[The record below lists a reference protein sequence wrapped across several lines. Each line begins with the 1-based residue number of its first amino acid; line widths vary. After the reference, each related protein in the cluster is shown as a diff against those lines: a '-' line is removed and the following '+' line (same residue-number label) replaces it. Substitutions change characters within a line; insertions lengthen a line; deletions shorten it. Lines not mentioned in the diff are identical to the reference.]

1 MKHPST
7 RAVFEYWDRKRAGR
21 LAPARADIDPTE
33 IRYALGDTFMLA
45 ADFVDQL
52 RFRLAGTRVCALFGR
67 EIKGEAFA
75 ALWSETTR
83 KSVEDLLTAVTDE
96 SAGVVA
102 GVTARTADG
111 SQTDLELLLLPL
123 AHAGHARIRA
133 LGVLAPAQT
142 PYWIGVKL
150 VAELKL
156 GTLRY
161 IGDGVESHPAPRLA
175 PAIEDVRVRHGF
187 VVYSG
192 GRETPSGERTG

>member
-7 RAVFEYWDRKRAGR
+7 RAVFEYWDRKCDGR
-21 LAPARADIDPTE
+21 PAPARADIDPTE
-33 IRYALGDTFMLA
+33 IRHALGDTFMLA

-75 ALWSETTR
+75 TLWSETTR

-102 GVTARTADG
+102 GVNARTADG
-111 SQTDLELLLLPL
+111 SQADLELLLLPL
-123 AHAGHARIRA
+123 AHTGHARIRA
-133 LGVLAPAQT
+133 LGVLTPAQS
-142 PYWIGVKL
+142 PYWIGSKP
-150 VAELKL
+150 VAELTL
-156 GTLRY
+156 GTLRH
-161 IGDGVESHPAPRLA
+161 IGHGVESHPAPRLA
-175 PAIEDVRVRHGF
+175 AAIEDVRLRHGF